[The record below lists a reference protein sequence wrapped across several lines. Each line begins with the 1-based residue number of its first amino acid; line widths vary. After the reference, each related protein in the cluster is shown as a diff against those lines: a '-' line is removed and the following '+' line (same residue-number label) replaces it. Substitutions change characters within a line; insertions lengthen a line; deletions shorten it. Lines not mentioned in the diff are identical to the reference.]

1 MTRGGSLLLLVFR
14 DHMLGDQFRLE
25 TLYGIWIDEDRLG
38 VVLRFVAFAARLPE
52 DNKPPVCPRP

>member
-1 MTRGGSLLLLVFR
+1 MLLLVFR